1 MKMVKVSVIVPVYN
15 VEDYLEKCLD
25 SVIGQTFEDIE
36 IICVN
41 DGSTDNS
48 LDILNEYEKKDN
60 RIKVISQENA
70 GLAEARNVGMKHACG
85 EYLLF
90 LDSDDWLELE
100 CIEELYANAKNNDSD
115 MVLFN
120 SIEIKEN
127 NQTRERIYIKP
138 KKNEK
143 IDFDNFSFD
152 YSFKKRLVMNSLFV
166 VWSKFYKTSFL
177 KENKIEFKDFRLF
190 EDVPFHIE
198 TMIRAER
205 ISYLP
210 KVLHNYNRL
219 NLKSL
224 QNSKNSLNKRLIL
237 FDIFNDVEEFLKNND
252 FYGEFEPE
260 FLEFKIGQS
269 LVNFNLT
276 QEEFKEEFYK
286 TMREEFI
293 KMNLDSNILKKLP
306 FDKYRSYIHIL
317 NFDSLYKYNTFN
329 KNIKYSVAYINKREI
344 SKEMEKFNEMGI
356 SSEIPDD
363 CSQNGN
369 RQLIVSLTS
378 FPERMVDI
386 DYCIFSILNQSLKPN
401 KIVLWL
407 AEEQFPR
414 KERDIPESVLRLKE
428 FGLTIKWCN
437 DIKSFKKLIPSL
449 KEYPNDYIVTADDD
463 LYYPKD
469 WLENI
474 WKQHLKYPDAIIASI
489 ARKMSVDDDNHL
501 CKYVQSKLID
511 SEEEPSYMNFPVCGG
526 GTLFYRG
533 FLSEKIYDEELFTEL
548 CPTVDDIWF
557 WAMGILNGT
566 KVSVIE
572 KPIPNISKINLAR
585 HINILDYSN
594 LWKENQLGRN
604 DIQMANVLNHF
615 NEIYDII
622 NGD

>member
-1 MKMVKVSVIVPVYN
+1 MMKMVKVSVIVPVYN

-138 KKNEK
+138 KKKKK

-511 SEEEPSYMNFPVCGG
+511 SEEEPS
-526 GTLFYRG
+526 
-533 FLSEKIYDEELFTEL
+533 
-548 CPTVDDIWF
+548 
-557 WAMGILNGT
+557 
-566 KVSVIE
+566 
-572 KPIPNISKINLAR
+572 
-585 HINILDYSN
+585 
-594 LWKENQLGRN
+594 
-604 DIQMANVLNHF
+604 
-615 NEIYDII
+615 
-622 NGD
+622 